1 MCARGKTCQHHSVRS
16 IMSRVVVIFLLL
28 VSSLFGAKTVESIWR
43 EDLVFSQYLEESNI
57 STELIQAISE
67 EDRQFLSE
75 IQVGERFFELY
86 SEKGELL
93 QALIPIGKEMQIQ
106 LLRNNTSGIYS
117 FDIIPILYQIH
128 ECEAVFTI
136 ETTLQEAVL
145 KATHNAQLAYR
156 LGLIF
161 GGDTQLKVL
170 QKGDK
175 IAVLYSQKER
185 LGRVIDIPQV
195 IIAVIQR
202 ADEQKFFFDQDEL
215 KDDEDKEEKA
225 QKKESPEQFIMPIRH
240 VRITSK
246 FSYSRWHPIL
256 RRYRPHFGVDFGA
269 RKGTPLLAAAPGKVV
284 FAGWMG
290 GYGKVIKIR
299 HRQNY
304 TSLYAHLSTIR
315 VQDGD
320 TVMKGQMIG
329 HVGNTGRST
338 GSHLHFGL
346 YKNGQAIDPM
356 KLLGQ
361 KAADTL
367 KTAPITTYFT
377 KKQEAELAKIKENKA
392 KILKILNNP
401 SPSCD
406 WSEIKDNFVWSDQ
419 KEQYADTDKG

>member
-1 MCARGKTCQHHSVRS
+1 
-16 IMSRVVVIFLLL
+16 MSRVVVIFLLL